1 MKTGAD
7 DDEIRVAEAIEMTY
21 DASASG
27 SLMSQAIGSA
37 AAWLFSM
44 PCFTTKLTGKHLR
57 LLPPLL
63 PFLSYRGR
71 FLNTVAAS

>member
-21 DASASG
+21 DATASG
-27 SLMSQAIGSA
+27 SSMSQALGSA

-44 PCFTTKLTGKHLR
+44 PCFTTKLTCKHLR
-57 LLPPLL
+57 PPPQ
-63 PFLSYRGR
+63 PFTFIRSRAR
-71 FLNTVAAS
+71 F